1 MNPSGYTVEVTSLS
15 PSATEKDVY
24 DFFAFSG
31 AIEHVEI
38 IRYGECACTAYVTFK
53 DAHSLE
59 TAVLLSGAVIV
70 DQRVCITRWGQNGD
84 ESDFW
89 NRPSWKIEEEE
100 GGSTLWS
107 RHLGPKLETVIS
119 GEIPST
125 HGETHYVPT
134 TEEAVMMAQDVVK
147 TMLSKG
153 YVLGREALSKA
164 KEIDESHQV
173 SATAAAKV
181 AEMSKKFGLTDRI
194 SMGVETARSVDDRYR
209 VSETTKSALSA
220 AGRTAAAAATTVV
233 NSSYFSWGA
242 LCVSDAL
249 AKAAKA
255 AADLGNQASAK

>member
-31 AIEHVEI
+31 TIEHVEI
-38 IRYGECACTAYVTFK
+38 IRYGEYACTAYVTFK
-53 DAHSLE
+53 DAHALE
-59 TAVLLSGAVIV
+59 TAVLLSGAVIG
-70 DQRVCITRWGQNGD
+70 DQRVCITRWGQSGD

-89 NRPSWKIEEEE
+89 NRPSWEIEEED
-100 GGSTLWS
+100 GGST
-107 RHLGPKLETVIS
+107 
-119 GEIPST
+119 ST
-125 HGETHYVPT
+125 HRDAQYVPT
-134 TEEAVMMAQDVVK
+134 TGEAVMMAQDVVR

-181 AEMSKKFGLTDRI
+181 VEMSNKFGLTDKI
-194 SMGVETARSVDDRYR
+194 SVGLETVKSVDNRYG
-209 VSETTKSALSA
+209 VSETTKSAFSA
-220 AGRTAAAAATTVV
+220 AGRTATAAATTVV

-255 AADLGNQASAK
+255 AADLGNQASGK